1 MSALTDPQ
9 ARAGHGERAR
19 QAVLPLTPD
28 AMTLQLVLL
37 YRDLLAAAH
46 AARTEPAKSAAL

>member
-1 MSALTDPQ
+1 LTDPQ
-9 ARAGHGERAR
+9 ARAGRGERAR